1 MEEILMDMGIKINA
15 LQSQQQTMN
24 AQIESLQSTMNTVK
38 TQLQTI
44 QDLVSP
50 KEQVSKQPQILQRLE
65 PDGKRVF
72 ELPEGSTGVSNW
84 QKISY
89 KSRLTQV
96 LGKKTWSFISNL
108 AISGKFDDPSKTY
121 RDIARDI
128 LKYALK
134 QREDLEYKISEFR
147 ESVQFTLPQ
156 TARLLE
162 EKLIEVL
169 KKKKYESKK
178 REKTDPCRRANEALA
193 AELKEIAE
201 LHPGS
206 NQLGSPLTSQLNTL
220 TSQLNPPL
228 NTQLS
233 SQIINSQL
241 STQLSTQSSQLTPPD
256 LPRLNLLPTTDLPR
270 LNINNNV
277 LSETFL
283 HPIPLD
289 PNEHMNQRKR
299 KGLASSLDSVKKRQ
313 ER

>member
-15 LQSQQQTMN
+15 IQNQQQAMN
-24 AQIESLQSTMNTVK
+24 AQIESLQSTMNDVK
-38 TQLQTI
+38 SQLQTI
-44 QDLVSP
+44 QDLLSP
-50 KEQVSKQPQILQRLE
+50 KEQVSKQSQNLQRVE

-72 ELPEGSTGVSNW
+72 ELPEGATGVSNW

-96 LGKKTWSFISNL
+96 LGKKTWTFISNL

-193 AELKEIAE
+193 AELKEITE
-201 LHPGS
+201 LHPG
-206 NQLGSPLTSQLNTL
+206 NTQLNTPLTSQLNTL
-220 TSQLNPPL
+220 ASQFNTPL
-228 NTQLS
+228 STQLS
-233 SQIINSQL
+233 SQLLNSQL
-241 STQLSTQSSQLTPPD
+241 STQQGAQLQVTSD
-256 LPRLNLLPTTDLPR
+256 IQRLHLLPVTSDLPR
-270 LNINNNV
+270 LNINNNL

-289 PNEHMNQRKR
+289 PSESMNQRKR
-299 KGLASSLDSVKKRQ
+299 KSLASSLDSVKKRQ

>member
-1 MEEILMDMGIKINA
+1 MDMRIKISA
-15 LQSQQQTMN
+15 LQSQQQAMN

-44 QDLVSP
+44 QELVTP

-178 REKTDPCRRANEALA
+178 REKTDPSRRANEALA
-193 AELKEIAE
+193 AELGGVGE
-201 LHPGS
+201 LPPG
-206 NQLGSPLTSQLNTL
+206 NPLTPLPQLNTL
-220 TSQLNPPL
+220 ASQLNAPV
-228 NTQLS
+228 S
-233 SQIINSQL
+233 IIPSQL
-241 STQLSTQSSQLTPPD
+241 GAPLSQSSQLPTASDIQRLNLLSTPPD
-256 LPRLNLLPTTDLPR
+256 LPRLS
-270 LNINNNV
+270 INNNV
-277 LSETFL
+277 LSEPFL
-283 HPIPLD
+283 PILD
-289 PNEHMNQRKR
+289 PNESMNQRKR
-299 KGLASSLDSVKKRQ
+299 KSLASSLESVKKRQ

>member
-1 MEEILMDMGIKINA
+1 MEEILMDMRIKISA
-15 LQSQQQTMN
+15 LQSQQQAMN

-44 QDLVSP
+44 QDLVTP

-169 KKKKYESKK
+169 KKKK
-178 REKTDPCRRANEALA
+178 
-193 AELKEIAE
+193 I
-201 LHPGS
+201 
-206 NQLGSPLTSQLNTL
+206 
-220 TSQLNPPL
+220 
-228 NTQLS
+228 
-233 SQIINSQL
+233 
-241 STQLSTQSSQLTPPD
+241 
-256 LPRLNLLPTTDLPR
+256 
-270 LNINNNV
+270 
-277 LSETFL
+277 
-283 HPIPLD
+283 
-289 PNEHMNQRKR
+289 
-299 KGLASSLDSVKKRQ
+299 
-313 ER
+313 

>member
-1 MEEILMDMGIKINA
+1 MEGIIMDMGVKINA
-15 LQSQQQTMN
+15 IQSQQQAMG
-24 AQIESLQSTMNTVK
+24 AQMDGLQSTLNTVK
-38 TQLQTI
+38 NQLQTI
-44 QDLVSP
+44 QDLLSQ
-50 KEQVSKQPQILQRLE
+50 KEQLSKPQIFQRLE

-72 ELPEGSTGVSNW
+72 ELPEGSTGVCNW

-201 LHPGS
+201 MHPAS
-206 NQLGSPLTSQLNTL
+206 SAADIQRLSVMTEPFLTERIHPL
-220 TSQLNPPL
+220 PL
-228 NTQLS
+228 EDQ
-233 SQIINSQL
+233 
-241 STQLSTQSSQLTPPD
+241 
-256 LPRLNLLPTTDLPR
+256 
-270 LNINNNV
+270 
-277 LSETFL
+277 
-283 HPIPLD
+283 
-289 PNEHMNQRKR
+289 NESINQRKR
-299 KGLASSLDSVKKRQ
+299 KSIASSLEGVKKRQ
-313 ER
+313 VR

>member
-1 MEEILMDMGIKINA
+1 MDMGIKINA
-15 LQSQQQTMN
+15 LQNQQQAMT
-24 AQIESLQSTMNTVK
+24 AQIESLQTTMNDVK

-44 QDLVSP
+44 QDVLTP
-50 KEQVSKQPQILQRLE
+50 KEQGSKQSQLLQRLE

-96 LGKKTWSFISNL
+96 LGKKTWTFISNL
-108 AISGKFDDPSKTY
+108 AISGKFDDPAKTY

-193 AELKEIAE
+193 VELKEISE
-201 LHPGS
+201 LHPS
-206 NQLGSPLTSQLNTL
+206 NQLGSPFTSQLNTL
-220 TSQLNPPL
+220 ASQLNAPL

-241 STQLSTQSSQLTPPD
+241 NAPGSQLPATD
-256 LPRLNLLPTTDLPR
+256 IQRLNLLPVTSDLPR
-270 LNINNNV
+270 LPINNNIQ
-277 LSETFL
+277 SFL
-283 HPIPLD
+283 HTIPLD
-289 PNEHMNQRKR
+289 PTDSLNQRKR
-299 KGLASSLDSVKKRQ
+299 KVLPSSLESVKKRQ